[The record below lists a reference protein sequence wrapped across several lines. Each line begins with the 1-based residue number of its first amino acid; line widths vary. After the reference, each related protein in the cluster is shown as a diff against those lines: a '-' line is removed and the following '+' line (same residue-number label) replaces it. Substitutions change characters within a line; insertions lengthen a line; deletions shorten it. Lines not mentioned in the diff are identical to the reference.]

1 MPETKYAV
9 LKIPMGDAT
18 GKKEFSILT
27 ELMIGRDAKNDIVIP
42 NLNVSRKHA
51 KVFKDE
57 SGCYWLE
64 DLGSHNGTLLNGR
77 LARKEKLQENDV
89 ILIADAEL
97 TFFGSSTAPAGADD
111 KKISQEDLGVIGCN
125 STSFIDLS
133 ELKKE
138 TMEDLRKKKP
148 SITDHWKE

>member
-1 MPETKYAV
+1 MPEEKCAV
-9 LKIPMGDAT
+9 LKITIGDAT
-18 GKKEFSILT
+18 GKKLFPIIT

-57 SGCYWLE
+57 TGVYWLE

-77 LARKEKLQENDV
+77 LARKEKLQQNDI
-89 ILIADAEL
+89 ILIADTELIFSANAE
-97 TFFGSSTAPAGADD
+97 APVTTDG
-111 KKISQEDLGVIGCN
+111 KKVTEEDLGVIGCN
-125 STSFIDLS
+125 STAFIDLS
-133 ELKKE
+133 ELKKDS
-138 TMEDLRKKKP
+138 MEDLRKKKP

>member
-18 GKKEFSILT
+18 GKTVFPIIT
-27 ELMIGRDAKNDIVIP
+27 ELMIGRDANNDIVIP

-57 SGCYWLE
+57 AGLYWLE

-89 ILIADAEL
+89 MLIADAEL
-97 TFFGSSTAPAGADD
+97 TFSGTSEAPVQAHD
-111 KKISQEDLGVIGCN
+111 KKITQDDLGVIGCN
-125 STSFIDLS
+125 STAFIDLS

-138 TMEDLRKKKP
+138 SMEDLRKKKP

>member
-1 MPETKYAV
+1 MPETKCAV
-9 LKIPMGDAT
+9 LKIVMGDAT
-18 GKKEFSILT
+18 GKKEFPIIT

-42 NLNVSRKHA
+42 NPNVSRKHA

-57 SGCYWLE
+57 AGLCWLE

-89 ILIADAEL
+89 ILIADTEL
-97 TFFGSSTAPAGADD
+97 TFFGNSEIPVETNN
-111 KKISQEDLGVIGCN
+111 KKVTEEDLGVIGCN
-125 STSFIDLS
+125 STAFIDLS